1 MTTRSSDN
9 CIDFIEL
16 PVADA
21 AALRRSRQFFSD
33 VFGWNYTA
41 WGDDYADTG
50 SSGIGSGLNADPEH
64 RSAMPLAVIHVEDLE
79 AACAA
84 VLDAGGTL
92 TRDIFS
98 FPGGRRFHF
107 REPAGNELAV
117 WSEHAS

>member
-1 MTTRSSDN
+1 MTTPSIDN
-9 CIDFIEL
+9 RIDFIEL

-21 AALRRSRQFFSD
+21 AALARSRQFFNH
-33 VFGWNYTA
+33 VFGWTYTA

-64 RSAMPLAVIHVEDLE
+64 RSSMPLAVVHVEHLE
-79 AACAA
+79 AARAA
-84 VLDAGGTL
+84 VLTAGGEL